1 MKRRTILL
9 AWPGLLLGGRAAL
22 GAGAYPDALRDRR
35 LEFPR
40 DHGAHSDYR
49 IEWWYMTGQLRDRAQ
64 REYGFQVT
72 FFRSRPAVAEGNP
85 SRFAPRQLILAHA
98 ALADPRLGRLRH
110 DQRAAR
116 AAFDLAGA
124 AEGDTRV
131 WVGDWTL
138 ARSADRYDATIVA
151 RDFSLALRGVA
162 TEPPLLQGDAGF
174 SRKGPQ
180 PQQASHY
187 YSRPQLAVSGSI
199 GADGVVQ
206 QVTGTAWLDHEWS
219 SEIMAPNAVG
229 WDWLGVN
236 LDDGGALT
244 AFVMRDNSGAPLW
257 SAAMVRDA
265 QGRKTAFAPGE
276 VRFVAQRH
284 WRSPRT
290 GTAYP
295 VALEL
300 IVGEQR
306 YRVEPLFDDQELDAR
321 ASTGTLYWEGAVRLI
336 VDSATIGRG
345 YLELTGY
352 AAPLVL

>member
-1 MKRRTILL
+1 MRRRAFLL
-9 AWPGLLLGGRAAL
+9 ASPLLLFGAPAVRAA
-22 GAGAYPDALRDRR
+22 GVYPEVLRGRR

-40 DHGAHSDYR
+40 DHGAHPDFR
-49 IEWWYMTGQLRDRAQ
+49 TEWWYITGHVRDRTQ
-64 REYGFQVT
+64 REFGFQVT
-72 FFRSRPAVAEGNP
+72 FFRSRPAVADNNT

-98 ALADPRLGRLRH
+98 ALADPRHGRLRH
-110 DQRAAR
+110 DERAAR

-124 AEGDTRV
+124 AEDDTRV

-138 ARSADRYDATIVA
+138 TRSGDHYAAKIEA
-151 RDFSLALRGVA
+151 RDFSLALRCVA

-187 YSRPQLAVSGSI
+187 YSRPQLAVSGSF
-199 GADGVVQ
+199 GAGGVLQEVR
-206 QVTGTAWLDHEWS
+206 GAAWLDHEWS
-219 SEIMAPNAVG
+219 SEIMAPSAVG

-236 LDDGGALT
+236 LDDGGALM
-244 AFVMRDNSGAPLW
+244 AFVMRDGSGAPLW
-257 SAAMVRDA
+257 GAAMLRDA
-265 QGRKTAFAPGE
+265 QGRTTTAAPGE

-290 GTAYP
+290 GTSYP

-321 ASTGTLYWEGAVRLI
+321 ASTGTVYWEGAVRLI
-336 VDSATIGRG
+336 AGSAAIGRG

-352 AAPLVL
+352 AAPLLL

>member
-1 MKRRTILL
+1 MKRRAFVL
-9 AWPGLLLGGRAAL
+9 AGPALLLGGRAARC
-22 GAGAYPDALRDRR
+22 AGVFPDALSTRR

-40 DHGAHSDYR
+40 DHGAHSDFR
-49 IEWWYMTGQLRDRAQ
+49 IEWWYMTGQVRDRAQ
-64 REYGFQVT
+64 REYGFQIT
-72 FFRSRPAVAEGNP
+72 FFRSRPAVAEDNP

-98 ALADPRLGRLRH
+98 ALADPRLGRLRY
-110 DQRAAR
+110 DERAAR

-138 ARSADRYDATIVA
+138 ARSGDRYDASIEA
-151 RDFSLALRGVA
+151 RDFSLALRCA
-162 TEPPLLQGDAGF
+162 AAEPPLLQGDAGF

-199 GADGVVQ
+199 GAEGVAQ

-219 SEIMAPNAVG
+219 SEIMAPDAVG

-236 LDDGGALT
+236 LDDGGALM
-244 AFVMRDNSGAPLW
+244 AFVMRDGSGAPLW
-257 SAAMVRDA
+257 AAAMLRDA

-276 VRFVAQRH
+276 VRFVAQRL

-300 IVGEQR
+300 TVGERR
-306 YRVEPLFDDQELDAR
+306 YGVEPLFDDQELDAR
-321 ASTGTLYWEGAVRLI
+321 ASTGTLYWEGAVRL
-336 VDSATIGRG
+336 VGGSATLGRG